1 MRLQSRQSSCLRG
14 VNVKLRSVVT
24 VLALSLSACGGAAA
38 PSAAPVT
45 STPASASPAG
55 SAAAASSAAKPAASI
70 AAGASGSAAAKPA
83 ASGSAVPAASG
94 LAKLITTYPNV
105 DMGHLHLWTAEDD
118 GIFQQQGLDVSD
130 QLVANSSAS
139 MAALISG
146 QTNIAQGGGSDAIVA
161 AGSGVD
167 VTDLAVEIPV
177 YTYLLE
183 VPASITNI
191 SQLRGGKIGI
201 DSRGSSPDIAVRVAL
216 KQAGLDPDKDVSIIP
231 VGNIPT
237 RAAALTQ
244 GAIQGTVLNPPSSL
258 TVEDKGFHPL
268 INLAQLKLPAVS
280 QSTIGMRPWVASH
293 KDLVQK
299 YIDSIV
305 LAEQRIRQDKPGTMK
320 IMAKYLKI
328 DDERQLS
335 YAYDFY
341 VGQVYPVA
349 PFPKPEMFQDSIDEL
364 AKTNEKIKGFDAAKV
379 IDPSFVQSAVDR
391 GLAKQ

>member
-1 MRLQSRQSSCLRG
+1 M
-14 VNVKLRSVVT
+14 KLRSVVT

-55 SAAAASSAAKPAASI
+55 RAAAASSAAKPAASI

-244 GAIQGTVLNPPSSL
+244 GAIQGTVLNPPS
-258 TVEDKGFHPL
+258 
-268 INLAQLKLPAVS
+268 
-280 QSTIGMRPWVASH
+280 
-293 KDLVQK
+293 
-299 YIDSIV
+299 
-305 LAEQRIRQDKPGTMK
+305 
-320 IMAKYLKI
+320 
-328 DDERQLS
+328 
-335 YAYDFY
+335 
-341 VGQVYPVA
+341 
-349 PFPKPEMFQDSIDEL
+349 
-364 AKTNEKIKGFDAAKV
+364 
-379 IDPSFVQSAVDR
+379 
-391 GLAKQ
+391 